1 MEFEKLKQN
10 QERIIS
16 MLENSES
23 HAESG
28 GDIESLEPA
37 TTMEMFDAEEQ
48 NLSTKE
54 RRHAKV

>member
-1 MEFEKLKQN
+1 
-10 QERIIS
+10 